1 MKTDLMEIAEGI
13 AVVIVIVGAVVLF
26 FGVGSGLIDPYKV
39 FDSEPRRHP
48 IMATERSK

>member
-1 MKTDLMEIAEGI
+1 MKTVRDIAAGI
-13 AVVIVIVGAVVLF
+13 MVGIVIVGAIVLF
-26 FGVGSGLIDPYKV
+26 FGVGSGLIDPNKV